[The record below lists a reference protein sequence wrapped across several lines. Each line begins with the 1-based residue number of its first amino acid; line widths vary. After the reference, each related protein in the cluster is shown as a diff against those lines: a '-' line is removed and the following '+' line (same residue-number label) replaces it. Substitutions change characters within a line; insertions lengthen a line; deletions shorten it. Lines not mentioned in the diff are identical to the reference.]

1 MANPIIS
8 WYVKEQESFIQEDE
22 YYLGSFT
29 SDSEINITVQVWN
42 NRYGSKSVDNITD
55 ARLAIYFDTIEDSS
69 LLEYC
74 TISVNDSVYGALE
87 TELQRGIFS
96 IGELSGNYNDGSE
109 QAPNDIN
116 FKNIKIK
123 FSNFPGNL
131 KNGLKN
137 MFLDI
142 EFD

>member
-1 MANPIIS
+1 MSNPIIS
-8 WYVKEQESFIQEDE
+8 WYIKEQDSYIQDDE
-22 YYLGSFT
+22 YYLGSYT
-29 SDSEINITVQVWN
+29 SDSEINISVQVWN
-42 NRYGSKSVDNITD
+42 NRYGSKSVDNIDD

-69 LLEYC
+69 LLSYC
-74 TISVNDSVYGALE
+74 TVSINDSYYAVPE
-87 TELQRGIFS
+87 TELQRAVVS
-96 IGELSGNYNDGSE
+96 IGELSGEYNDGLE
-109 QAPNDIN
+109 QSTNVAKY
-116 FKNIKIK
+116 KNIKLK